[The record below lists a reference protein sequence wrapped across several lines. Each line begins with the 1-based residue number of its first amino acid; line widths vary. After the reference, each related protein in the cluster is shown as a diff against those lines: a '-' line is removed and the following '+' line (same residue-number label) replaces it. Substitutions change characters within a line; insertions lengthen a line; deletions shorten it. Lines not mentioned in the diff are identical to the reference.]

1 MVNAEQIKG
10 FDKLSVENQR
20 LFERFLSN
28 FMNAQGL
35 EARSEI
41 IPQSVRFVGEGKEH
55 YLRFDFLRG
64 EKESWLHVRGAY
76 SWD

>member
-20 LFERFLSN
+20 LFERFMGN
-28 FMNAQGL
+28 FLGAQGID
-35 EARSEI
+35 ARNEI
-41 IPQSVRFVGEGKEH
+41 VPQSVRFVSEGKEH

-64 EKESWLHVRGAY
+64 KKESWLHVRGAHA
-76 SWD
+76 WD

>member
-20 LFERFLSN
+20 LFKQFLGN

-41 IPQSVRFVGEGKEH
+41 VPQSVRFVHEYNEK
-55 YLRFDFLRG
+55 YMRFDFLRG
-64 EKESWLHVRGAY
+64 KKESWLHVRGAY
-76 SWD
+76 AWD

>member
-1 MVNAEQIKG
+1 MNAEQIRG

-41 IPQSVRFVGEGKEH
+41 VPQSVRFVSEH
-55 YLRFDFLRG
+55 TEKYLRFDFLRG
-64 EKESWLHVRGAY
+64 QKESWLHIRSAY
-76 SWD
+76 AWD

>member
-20 LFERFLSN
+20 LFERFLNN

-41 IPQSVRFVGEGKEH
+41 IPQSVRFVSEGKEH
-55 YLRFDFLRG
+55 YLRFDFLRS